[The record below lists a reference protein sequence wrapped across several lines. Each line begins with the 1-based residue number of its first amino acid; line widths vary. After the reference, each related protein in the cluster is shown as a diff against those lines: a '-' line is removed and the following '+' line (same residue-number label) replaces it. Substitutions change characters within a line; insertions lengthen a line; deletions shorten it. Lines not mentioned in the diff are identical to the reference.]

1 MEQEEPR
8 RLELKLPDADVFLE
22 NLEKRLEEIDEKC
35 IEIISERLC
44 ITKEEAKELGDK
56 LQDEAFDEYMKEQE
70 LKGFRIRW

>member
-8 RLELKLPDADVFLE
+8 RLELKLPDSDVFLE

-35 IEIISERLC
+35 IEIISERLG

-56 LQDEAFDEYMKEQE
+56 LQDEAFDEYMKELE

>member
-8 RLELKLPDADVFLE
+8 RLELKLPDANVFLE

-35 IEIISERLC
+35 IEIISERLG

-70 LKGFRIRW
+70 LKGFRIIW

>member
-1 MEQEEPR
+1 MEQEGPH

-35 IEIISERLC
+35 IEIISERLG